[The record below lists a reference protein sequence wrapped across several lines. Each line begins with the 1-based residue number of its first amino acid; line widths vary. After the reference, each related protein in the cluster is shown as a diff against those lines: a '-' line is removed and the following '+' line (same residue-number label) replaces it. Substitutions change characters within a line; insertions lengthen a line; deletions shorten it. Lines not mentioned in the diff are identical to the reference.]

1 MTPIKN
7 TQEMRNPYWGF
18 WATIGFGLLIFITFS
33 LIQAILL
40 IGYGIYLQD
49 WELDSDFAA
58 SLNTLVFNG
67 DAIAIAEIP
76 SALIG
81 TALVLLFASIPK
93 VISVKEYLKIHIPPL
108 TTILKWL
115 GIMVLVILLM
125 EGSNNLLDRETP
137 EFMGEVYGNTNNFI
151 ILWIAVIIGAPLFE
165 EFLFRGFIFE
175 SLKQS
180 ALGLVGATL
189 ITASSWAI
197 IHLQYGW
204 YEIFTIFLIGIVFAV
219 AKHKTNSIYIPIF
232 MHILMNL
239 TASVMMEFT

>member
-219 AKHKTNSIYIPIF
+219 AKHKTNSIYIPTF